1 MRLIHTADWHLGQ
14 LFHGHERIAEH
25 RAFLDWLV
33 DLLAERGIDVLLIA
47 GDIYDTANPPAE
59 AQALYYE
66 FLRRAHQRCPGLQI
80 VVIAGN
86 HDSPTRLEAPRPVL
100 QALQVE
106 VVGHY
111 RPVDGA
117 AARVCLPVRDRR
129 GERRAWVLALPY
141 LRPAD
146 LPATRADGER
156 QAYTAAIAAV
166 YRDAV
171 RHALQRRCAGE
182 ALIGMGHLHVKGGA
196 TSADSERRLVI
207 GGEEAVDAG
216 LFPPELAYVAL
227 GHLHLAQKAGAEHIR
242 YSGSPLPMS
251 YTEIHYPHQV
261 LEVELDGEALRQ
273 VEAHRVPRAARLLR
287 YPDPPRALADTLS
300 ALRELELPATAP
312 GLETLLEVP
321 VLRALGDPEPAP
333 AIRQSLEGRA
343 VRLTAVKA
351 IRPLPA
357 HRETGPDELP
367 ARLSLEALKPLPL
380 FERLVEERTQAP
392 PEPALL
398 AAFGELLTQV
408 QGAGDGPAPSG

>member
-25 RAFLDWLV
+25 RAFLDWLIE
-33 DLLAERGIDVLLIA
+33 LLAERGIDALLIA
-47 GDIYDTANPPAE
+47 GDIYDGANPPAE
-59 AQALYYE
+59 AQALYYD

-86 HDSPTRLEAPRPVL
+86 HDSPARLEAPRPVL
-100 QALQVE
+100 QALRVE

-111 RPVDGA
+111 RANDEGNA
-117 AARVCLPVRDRR
+117 TRVFLPLHDRH
-129 GERRAWVLALPY
+129 GELRAWVLALPY

-146 LPATRADGER
+146 LPGTRADGER
-156 QAYTAAIAAV
+156 TAYTAAVGEV

-171 RHALQRRCAGE
+171 RHALERRQPGQ
-182 ALIGMGHLHVKGGA
+182 ALIGMGHLHVKGGS

-207 GGEEAVDAG
+207 GGEEAVDAS
-216 LFPPELAYVAL
+216 LFPGELAYVAL
-227 GHLHLAQKAGAEHIR
+227 GHLHLAQKVGSERIR

-273 VEAHRVPRAARLLR
+273 VVAHRVPRAANVLR
-287 YPDPPRALADTLS
+287 YPDPPRGLADTLI
-300 ALRELELPATAP
+300 ALQQLELSATAP

-321 VLRALGDPEPAP
+321 VLRGLGDPEPAP
-333 AIRQSLEGRA
+333 AIRQALEGRA

-351 IRPLPA
+351 IRPAPV
-357 HRETGPDELP
+357 HREAGPDGVP
-367 ARLSLEALKPLPL
+367 ARLSLDALKPLPL
-380 FERLVEERTQAP
+380 FEKLVEARTQSP
-392 PEPALL
+392 PDPALL
-398 AAFGELLTQV
+398 AAFGELLAEV
-408 QGAGDGPAPSG
+408 QR